1 LQSYGQPQEKKPSP
15 AITHPMK
22 SRLPTT
28 HEFDELLSFLPRLYA
43 PGFNVVKQWQ
53 GGDRDSEGRIHMP
66 YPEYDDVVVEFFRVA
81 GSDCWM
87 DFDYIPEEA
96 YRMLKDN
103 DVIASADLPG
113 IKTMLTFCVRGER
126 FSDGHWESMIED
138 GYIRRL
144 LERLAKLQQKN
155 T

>member
-1 LQSYGQPQEKKPSP
+1 LQLFGQPQEKKPAPS
-15 AITHPMK
+15 ITHPMK

-28 HEFDELLSFLPRLYA
+28 DEIDVLLSYLPRLYA
-43 PGFNVVKQWQ
+43 PGFKAVKRWM
-53 GGDRDSEGRIHMP
+53 GGDRDSDGKIHLP
-66 YPEYDDVVVEFFRVA
+66 YPEYDDLVLEFFSVA

-96 YRMLKDN
+96 YHMIKNN
-103 DVIASADLPG
+103 DVIASADLSG

-138 GYIRRL
+138 GYIRPL
-144 LERLAKLQQKN
+144 LERLEEIRKTL
-155 T
+155 

>member
-28 HEFDELLSFLPRLYA
+28 DEIDVLLSYLPRLYA
-43 PGFNVVKQWQ
+43 EGFSAVKQWM
-53 GGDRDSEGRIHMP
+53 GGNRDSEGRIHMP
-66 YPEYDDVVVEFFRVA
+66 YPEYDEVVLEFFRVA

-96 YRMLKDN
+96 FRMLKNN
-103 DVIASADLPG
+103 DVIASADLAG

-126 FSDGHWESMIED
+126 FSDGHWEEMIKGD
-138 GYIRRL
+138 YIRRL